1 MTDFQVPLL
10 GNAAI
15 AAAIKSGN
23 VNIASNMRVE
33 EMDLSR
39 ESRES
44 QLQHAETLK
53 RFEAQ
58 QRARTMIVPTLVDD
72 VKRKLRELGQPVT
85 MFGEG
90 PADRRERLKDVI
102 ARMEL
107 NEAEAREMQVSSLYS
122 YPLFSIN
129 SSFLSSE
136 ISEEAVVLSSGDAW
150 RVWRGIKVCLSSC
163 CCNKRDLL

>member
-1 MTDFQVPLL
+1 VATHQLRWRLLVAVGVWFGVEMSDSNSAASAPLL

-33 EMDLSR
+33 EMDLSS

-44 QLQHAETLK
+44 QLKHAETLR

-72 VKRKLRELGQPVT
+72 VKKKLRELGQPVT
-85 MFGEG
+85 IFGEG
-90 PADRRERLKDVI
+90 PADRRERLKEVI

-107 NEAEAREMQVSSLYS
+107 NETEAREMQVSKILLFYS
-122 YPLFSIN
+122 IESN
-129 SSFLSSE
+129 FLTFLW
-136 ISEEAVVLSSGDAW
+136 I
-150 RVWRGIKVCLSSC
+150 
-163 CCNKRDLL
+163 

>member
-1 MTDFQVPLL
+1 MEENKLKSSIARSQCKTDKRSTQHNNGVSPPQEVCRLRSGMDFQVPLL

-33 EMDLSR
+33 EMDLSS

-44 QLQHAETLK
+44 QLQHAETLR

-58 QRARTMIVPTLVDD
+58 QRARSMIVPTLVED

-107 NEAEAREMQVSSLYS
+107 NESEAREMQVSS
-122 YPLFSIN
+122 
-129 SSFLSSE
+129 E
-136 ISEEAVVLSSGDAW
+136 G
-150 RVWRGIKVCLSSC
+150 
-163 CCNKRDLL
+163 

>member
-1 MTDFQVPLL
+1 MSNPTLL

-15 AAAIKSGN
+15 SAAIKSGN
-23 VNIASNMRVE
+23 INIASNMVME

-44 QLQHAETLK
+44 QLKHAETLR
-53 RFEAQ
+53 RFESQ
-58 QRARTMIVPTLVDD
+58 QKARTMIVPTLVED

-85 MFGEG
+85 LFGEG

-107 NEAEAREMQVSSLYS
+107 NEDEARAMQVA
-122 YPLFSIN
+122 II
-129 SSFLSSE
+129 LSSYLIFFLE
-136 ISEEAVVLSSGDAW
+136 IFKTSFFISSGSPRW
-150 RVWRGIKVCLSSC
+150 VW
-163 CCNKRDLL
+163 

>member
-1 MTDFQVPLL
+1 L

-122 YPLFSIN
+122 
-129 SSFLSSE
+129 
-136 ISEEAVVLSSGDAW
+136 
-150 RVWRGIKVCLSSC
+150 
-163 CCNKRDLL
+163 